1 MRPHRNSIIPIE
13 SKDRLTTSLHAG
25 AEDRNKA
32 IWVRKSCFPALPSS
46 STLVPVRRDVIRST
60 ALVLHISR
68 HRAVP
73 EREPWQY
80 PSISRSRNSSRPPCA
95 ALAPTLFDLTI
106 RAKIDRCSA
115 TTSTRGS
122 PGRRTSTTRAFS
134 SAIEG
139 SCAAGISAFFEKR
152 SPCDRQLQ
160 LFVSSSTAPDPL
172 FRSCYGFFVVWASFS

>member
-25 AEDRNKA
+25 AEDHNKA
-32 IWVRKSCFPALPSS
+32 VRVRKSRFPALSSS

-73 EREPWQY
+73 EREPWQC

-95 ALAPTLFDLTI
+95 ALAPTLFDLHI
-106 RAKIDRCSA
+106 RAKIDLCSA
-115 TTSTRGS
+115 TTSTRSS
-122 PGRRTSTTRAFS
+122 PGRRPSATRAFS
-134 SAIEG
+134 SAAAEG
-139 SCAAGISAFFEKR
+139 SCASEITAFFKKR
-152 SPCDRQLQ
+152 SLCSPCDRQPH
-160 LFVSSSTAPDPL
+160 LFVSVIHRTRSTI
-172 FRSCYGFFVVWASFS
+172 